1 MRYTT
6 RSQRGFAQY
15 PGYRVPR
22 SRLPRF
28 ALAMMGLGF
37 VGIAAGALTG
47 IAMRDNKLPVVL
59 SGHAPYAAS
68 IAPETV
74 GSIRRYDPLI
84 DPNYV
89 LGPAPAPFGH
99 RLPLAGTMRPL
110 PQATARAQE
119 PAIQPAIQ
127 PAPVPSIVTAA
138 LPAAP
143 VAPEEEE
150 TQAVPTPLQRPSAVL
165 GAPMPMPRPPE
176 LRAPPVVAER
186 PAAPQPP
193 TRAERRGRADA
204 IAAAPPPDNRNF
216 FERLLNLRP
225 VTPNGPVLAYAPSD
239 GGLGNGRSLNDAG
252 GNAPRI
258 TMPIP
263 NRAPPHGTAI
273 YDIRARTV
281 YLPSG
286 ERLEAHSGL
295 GERMDDP
302 RHAHVRMHGPT
313 PPHVY
318 DLTEREQRF
327 HGVRAIRLNPVGGS
341 RAIHGRAGLLAHTYL
356 LGPRGDSNGCLSIRD
371 YDRFLQAFLRGEVRR
386 LVVVAGT

>member
-1 MRYTT
+1 MRYMT
-6 RSQRGFAQY
+6 RRQRGFAQA

-22 SRLPRF
+22 SRVPRF
-28 ALAMMGLGF
+28 IVGIAGLGL
-37 VGIAAGALTG
+37 VGLAAGALTG
-47 IAMRDNKLPVVL
+47 MAMRDNRLPVVL
-59 SGHAPYAAS
+59 SGHAPYPALT
-68 IAPETV
+68 APETV
-74 GSIRRYDPLI
+74 GSIRRYEPLL

-89 LGPAPAPFGH
+89 LGPSPAPFGH
-99 RLPLAGTMRPL
+99 RPPLTTAMRPL
-110 PQATARAQE
+110 PQATASAPP
-119 PAIQPAIQ
+119 PAAE

-138 LPAAP
+138 LPAEP

-150 TQAVPTPLQRPSAVL
+150 TQAVPTPLQRPSPIL
-165 GAPMPMPRPPE
+165 GMPMPVPRPPE
-176 LRAPPVVAER
+176 LRAPPTVAER
-186 PAAPQPP
+186 PAAPASPA
-193 TRAERRGRADA
+193 TRRGRNEAV
-204 IAAAPPPDNRNF
+204 AAAPPPDNRNF

-225 VTPNGPVLAYAPSD
+225 VAPSGPVLAYAPSS

-252 GNAPRI
+252 GTAPRI

-263 NRAPPHGTAI
+263 NRTPPHGTAI

-281 YLPSG
+281 YLPNG

-356 LGPRGDSNGCLSIRD
+356 LGPRGDSNGCLSIKD
-371 YDRFLQAFLRGEVRR
+371 YDRFLQAYLRGEVRR